1 MEPIS
6 SLQAEEARLRS
17 KLANNPFFS
26 SASNLFQFLRWMLIS
41 TLTGLV
47 VGSVSTIFNFG
58 LKFAVDFRHAHL
70 WVVLF
75 LPVAGLAIVFLYR
88 FFHYENN
95 AGTDTVINSI
105 HKEAHIPLRM
115 SFLIFVS
122 TILTVLC
129 GGSVGREGAAMQIG
143 GSIGEQIGEK
153 LRFNEKDKKIMLMSG
168 ISAAFSALFG
178 TPMAAAFLAMEI
190 ASIGIMYY
198 AALVPCIWAS
208 LTAYMLA
215 KAFHA
220 PFENLAISS
229 DVTLN
234 LGGSARVILLAV
246 LCAFVSILFC
256 KTMHVI
262 KALYARFF
270 PNPFVRAFTGG
281 VIIILLSL
289 LLRTD
294 DYLGPGMNIIERAL
308 HGETAAFAFLLKIL
322 FTALTIG
329 AGFKGG
335 EIVPSFCNI
344 RLSVCHSDRCKC
356 SAMCRNRH
364 GFCFLRRDKLPNH
377 RAVDQLRAVRLRPRL
392 LLPDRNRRQL
402 HAFRI
407 LQPVPRTDDRIFEI
421 RKQLCKPARRVR
433 NANTL

>member
-26 SASNLFQFLRWMLIS
+26 SASNFFQFLRWMLIS

-294 DYLGPGMNIIERAL
+294 DYLGPGMNTIERAL

-335 EIVPSFCNI
+335 EIVPSFFTGATFGCLFAILTGASAPLCAAIGMVSVFCGVTNCPI
-344 RLSVCHSDRCKC
+344 TALLISFELFGFDHAYYYLIAIAVSYMLSGYYSLYHAQTIVYSKFEN
-356 SAMCRNRH
+356 SYVNRH
-364 GFCFLRRDKLPNH
+364 G
-377 RAVDQLRAVRLRPRL
+377 
-392 LLPDRNRRQL
+392 
-402 HAFRI
+402 
-407 LQPVPRTDDRIFEI
+407 E
-421 RKQLCKPARRVR
+421 
-433 NANTL
+433 